1 LIRRIRGQL
10 VEVGAEHVLLQA
22 DHLCYEVLVA
32 PSTAE
37 RLAERPVGSEIE
49 LHTFHYVYQEQA
61 RNTPML
67 MGFETDAHRDFFE
80 QLIQAPRFGPRSALR
95 SMTIPLTTYAKA
107 IEIGDTKT
115 LKSLPGVGANTA
127 KALVAQLQGKLG
139 QFIGAEELEP
149 LAAGATVESDAEAQA
164 IEILQQLGVS
174 EHEAIQAV
182 LALHASGAE
191 LTDAEEIV
199 KTVLKR

>member
-1 LIRRIRGQL
+1 LIRRLRGQL

-22 DHLCYEVLVA
+22 DHVCYEVLVA
-32 PSTAE
+32 PATAE
-37 RLAERPVGSEIE
+37 RLTERPLGADIE
-49 LHTFHYVYQEQA
+49 LHTYYYLYEEQA
-61 RNTPML
+61 RSTPVL
-67 MGFETDAHRDFFE
+67 MGFETNAQRDFFE

-115 LKSLPGVGANTA
+115 LKSLPGVGASTA

-139 QFIGAEELEP
+139 QFIGAEELAP
-149 LAAGATVESDAEAQA
+149 VAAGEAVESDAEAQA
-164 IEILQQLGVS
+164 IKILQQLGAT
-174 EHEAIQAV
+174 EQEAIQAV

-191 LTDAEEIV
+191 LTEPEAIV
-199 KTVLKR
+199 KAVLKR